1 MEIST
6 SIYEVHS
13 ACRAVFYL
21 RVIQGTKKFLTPRLL
36 VGSPRRLLSLHLG
49 HGLESSQKF

>member
-6 SIYEVHS
+6 SIYEAHS
-13 ACRAVFYL
+13 ACRAILYL
-21 RVIQGTKKFLTPRLL
+21 RGFQGTKNFLTPRLL

>member
-6 SIYEVHS
+6 SIYEVRS
-13 ACRAVFYL
+13 ACRAVLYL